1 METATVDTTL
11 EIVPPIF
18 GVILAGYLFA
28 RTPLLSQEGIRG
40 LSGFVFYVAMPALL
54 FRTLGRGV
62 VPAGTNL
69 DIFLTYLVGC
79 LVLYGIALGIG
90 RLVYRGGLQAGAIL
104 GMGAT
109 FSNAVMLGIPLVFTA
124 FGEEG
129 LVAIMMIV
137 VFQSAVLMPLTTIL
151 LEVGRGDGT
160 GLSRLGPTTL
170 AALAR
175 NPVIVAMVAGLAWG
189 TGGLSLPGPV
199 DRFID
204 LLGHGAVPAALFAL
218 GASMAAFRI
227 TGDLMGSLVMVGLKM
242 LALPVIIWVLAAHVF
257 ALPPLHTA
265 VAVIAAALPVGA
277 NVFIIAS
284 AYRVHEGRA
293 ATAVVIST
301 AISVVTAALLLA
313 HYAPDS

>member
-1 METATVDTTL
+1 METTL
-11 EIVPPIF
+11 HIVLPIF
-18 GVILAGYLFA
+18 GVILAGYVFA

-62 VPAGTNL
+62 VPAGANL
-69 DIFLTYLVGC
+69 DVFFTYVVGC
-79 LVLYGIALGIG
+79 LFLYGIALALG
-90 RLVYRGGLQAGAIL
+90 RLAFRGGLQAGAL
-104 GMGAT
+104 LAMGTT

-137 VFQSAVLMPLTTIL
+137 VFQSAVLIPLTTIL
-151 LEVGRGDGT
+151 LEVGRGRGG
-160 GLSRLGPTTL
+160 GLARMGPTTL

-189 TGGLSLPGPV
+189 AGGLSLPGPV

-218 GASMAAFRI
+218 GASMAGFRI
-227 TGDLMGSLVMVGLKM
+227 AGNLLESLAMVALKM
-242 LALPVIIWVLAAHVF
+242 VALPVIVWILATYIF

-265 VAVIAAALPVGA
+265 VAVVVAGLPVGA
-277 NVFIIAS
+277 NVFILAS
-284 AYRVHEGRA
+284 TYRTYEQRA

-301 AISVVTAALLLA
+301 ALSVVTAALLLA
-313 HYAPDS
+313 HYAPGS